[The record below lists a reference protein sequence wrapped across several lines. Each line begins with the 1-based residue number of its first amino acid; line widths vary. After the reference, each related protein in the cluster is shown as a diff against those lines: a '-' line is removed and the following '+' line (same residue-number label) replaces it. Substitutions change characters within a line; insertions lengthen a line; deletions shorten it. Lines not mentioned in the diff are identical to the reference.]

1 MTADHFCLKW
11 NNYPLN
17 MVTELDSLR
26 TSEDLVDV
34 TLSCDGQLFKAHK
47 VVLSMCSTY
56 FRNVFKDN
64 PCKHPVVILKDVN
77 QDDVKAL
84 LNFVYQGTVYISEK
98 KLTSFLRTAELLQI
112 RGLAGAAST
121 INTDLESTR
130 TSLEKNTVPPLQQ
143 ISTNNNKIDKQ
154 ETCTSTATVKTES
167 PKSPNGKV
175 SAKRKKGLPI
185 KFKKSSEDGLEY
197 MDETTNGSETDILSR
212 LKVDEI
218 DDSGNGD
225 GDCYIDED
233 ISKDGFSD
241 DRYVQ
246 GADIGDE
253 FDDVELEKED
263 ENSHSNTAFEKSLIA
278 SRMLNDP
285 KDIRLSGSGGIDFAI
300 APAQTN
306 QSVSD
311 QSLSTA
317 DRLGRR
323 PCPLCQK
330 VISNKSNLLK
340 HMRIRHSD
348 EYNPAGCSVCG
359 KVFKNKY
366 SLRAHINI
374 YHKDHSNNTNLGGGG
389 NQNATAY
396 QVYSNNTVVTHQQQQ
411 HQNQMIPQQQQIT
424 NNSGTY
430 LTGSSA
436 VTCFNQS
443 QVTANSTSGGYI
455 IQQQPTSSPFLNK
468 ISLDLPSPYQLTNQ
482 ATAGPPL
489 SPL

>member
-64 PCKHPVVILKDVN
+64 PCRHPVVILKDIN
-77 QDDVKAL
+77 QDDVQAL

-98 KLTSFLRTAELLQI
+98 KLESFLRTAELLQI

-130 TSLEKNTVPPLQQ
+130 MSLEKNAIPPLQQ
-143 ISTNNNKIDKQ
+143 LSTNNNQDEKHD
-154 ETCTSTATVKTES
+154 TSTSTEKSDS
-167 PKSPNGKV
+167 PKSPSEKV
-175 SAKRKKGLPI
+175 SAKRKKCLPV
-185 KFKKSSEDGLEY
+185 KLKKQFDNGTEF
-197 MDETTNGSETDILSR
+197 MDETTGSETDILSR
-212 LKVDEI
+212 LKVDDI
-218 DDSGNGD
+218 DDGNVD
-225 GDCYIDED
+225 TDCYIDED
-233 ISKDGFSD
+233 GSKDEFCD
-241 DRYVQ
+241 DPYAQ
-246 GADIGDE
+246 GPDVDDYEDVDIVKDE
-253 FDDVELEKED
+253 FG
-263 ENSHSNTAFEKSLIA
+263 SHSTTIFDKSLIA

-285 KDIRLSGSGGIDFAI
+285 KDIHTSTGGGIEFAI
-300 APAQTN
+300 SSAQTN
-306 QSVSD
+306 QCSSE
-311 QSLSTA
+311 QSLTTA

-374 YHKDHSNNTNLGGGG
+374 YHKEHSTSTNTT
-389 NQNATAY
+389 NQQGTY
-396 QVYSNNTVVTHQQQQ
+396 QVYNNNAIGQQQSQQPQQQLQQ
-411 HQNQMIPQQQQIT
+411 HQQSVSVQPI
-424 NNSGTY
+424 NNSTGSY
-430 LTGSSA
+430 LTSSSP

-443 QVTANSTSGGYI
+443 SNATTAGGYI
-455 IQQQPTSSPFLNK
+455 IQQPPTSPFLNK

-482 ATAGPPL
+482 ATSGPPL

>member
-47 VVLSMCSTY
+47 VVLSMCSSY

-64 PCKHPVVILKDVN
+64 PCRHPVVILKDIN
-77 QDDVKAL
+77 QDDVQAL

-98 KLTSFLRTAELLQI
+98 KLASFLRTAELLQI

-130 TSLEKNTVPPLQQ
+130 TSLEKNNMPPLQQ
-143 ISTNNNKIDKQ
+143 LSTNNNQDEKHD
-154 ETCTSTATVKTES
+154 TSTSTEKSDS
-167 PKSPNGKV
+167 PKSPSEKV
-175 SAKRKKGLPI
+175 SAKRKKCLPV
-185 KFKKSSEDGLEY
+185 KLKKQFDNGTEF
-197 MDETTNGSETDILSR
+197 MDETTGSETDILSR
-212 LKVDEI
+212 LKVDDI
-218 DDSGNGD
+218 DDGNVD
-225 GDCYIDED
+225 TDCYIDED
-233 ISKDGFSD
+233 GSKDEFCD
-241 DRYVQ
+241 DPYAQ
-246 GADIGDE
+246 GPDVDEYEDVDLVKDE
-253 FDDVELEKED
+253 FG
-263 ENSHSNTAFEKSLIA
+263 SHSTTIFDKSLIA

-285 KDIRLSGSGGIDFAI
+285 KEIRTSTSSGIDFGLSS
-300 APAQTN
+300 AQAN
-306 QSVSD
+306 QCPSD
-311 QSLSTA
+311 QSLTTA

-374 YHKDHSNNTNLGGGG
+374 YHKEHSTNTTNTS
-389 NQNATAY
+389 NQGAY
-396 QVYSNNTVVTHQQQQ
+396 QVYNNNAVPQQQPQQQHPQQQ
-411 HQNQMIPQQQQIT
+411 HQQHQQTVPVQPVQPV
-424 NNSGTY
+424 NNSTGSY
-430 LTGSSA
+430 LTGSSP

-443 QVTANSTSGGYI
+443 SNATSTTGGYI
-455 IQQQPTSSPFLNK
+455 IQQPPTSPFLNK

-482 ATAGPPL
+482 ATSGPPL

>member
-1 MTADHFCLKW
+1 MAADHFCLKW

-64 PCKHPVVILKDVN
+64 PCRHPVVILKDIN
-77 QDDVKAL
+77 QDDVQAL

-98 KLTSFLRTAELLQI
+98 KLESFLRTAELLQI

-130 TSLEKNTVPPLQQ
+130 MSLERNAMPPLQQ
-143 ISTNNNKIDKQ
+143 LSTNNNQDEKHD
-154 ETCTSTATVKTES
+154 TSTSTEKSDS
-167 PKSPNGKV
+167 PKSPSEKV
-175 SAKRKKGLPI
+175 SAKRKKCLPV
-185 KFKKSSEDGLEY
+185 KLKKQFDDGTEF
-197 MDETTNGSETDILSR
+197 MDETTGSETDILSR
-212 LKVDEI
+212 LKVDDI
-218 DDSGNGD
+218 DDGNVD
-225 GDCYIDED
+225 TDCYIDED
-233 ISKDGFSD
+233 GSKDEFCD
-241 DRYVQ
+241 DPYAQ
-246 GADIGDE
+246 GPDVDE
-253 FDDVELEKED
+253 YEDVDLVKDDFV
-263 ENSHSNTAFEKSLIA
+263 SHSSTIFDKSLIA

-285 KDIRLSGSGGIDFAI
+285 K
-300 APAQTN
+300 
-306 QSVSD
+306 
-311 QSLSTA
+311 

-374 YHKDHSNNTNLGGGG
+374 YHKEHSTTTNSP
-389 NQNATAY
+389 NQGAY
-396 QVYSNNTVVTHQQQQ
+396 QVYNNNAIGQQQQ
-411 HQNQMIPQQQQIT
+411 HQQHQQSASVQPV
-424 NNSGTY
+424 NNSTGPY
-430 LTGSSA
+430 LTSSSP

-443 QVTANSTSGGYI
+443 SNATTTGGYI
-455 IQQQPTSSPFLNK
+455 IQQPPTSPFLNK

-482 ATAGPPL
+482 ATSGPPL